1 MAYGMMSSFLLAF
14 YTDIVFK
21 DALWVVTVIM
31 LIARVWDAINDPIM
45 GSIVDRTRTKW
56 GKCRPY
62 LMAAP
67 FPVAIFT
74 ILIFIAPD
82 SSLNIRIAYAMFTY
96 ILWGML
102 YTMSDVPFWGLPS
115 TMTPNNK
122 ERADFISFARVLN
135 GVGSALPFVV
145 MELTKGPDGY
155 TRESYM
161 YSAIAMAVVG
171 AALFSLAFFNCKER
185 IIPPVKKESIID
197 NLSLIKL
204 NKPLLLV
211 LGLGVL
217 AFGRYIINMCLV
229 YATRDIYVNAP
240 PNVSMVL
247 MSLAL
252 ALGMFPGM
260 VFMPA
265 LFKRFNYKQIAI
277 YAGTFSFVFQ
287 LLFFVATIVSGYNYY
302 VALPFLFFAGIP
314 FGIYNVLTF
323 AIIGDSVDY
332 MEWKTGKRTEG
343 LGFACQTF
351 MNKMGAAVS
360 TAIIPIMLIIIGYVA
375 PDNRSA
381 DYEIPRLGLTVI
393 FAVVPA
399 ISMLLSTIPMYFYD
413 FVGDKK
419 TKILIELA
427 SLRVEEDRLIE
438 D

>member
-1 MAYGMMSSFLLAF
+1 M
-14 YTDIVFK
+14 
-21 DALWVVTVIM
+21 
-31 LIARVWDAINDPIM
+31 
-45 GSIVDRTRTKW
+45 
-56 GKCRPY
+56 
-62 LMAAP
+62 
-67 FPVAIFT
+67 
-74 ILIFIAPD
+74 
-82 SSLNIRIAYAMFTY
+82 
-96 ILWGML
+96 
-102 YTMSDVPFWGLPS
+102 
-115 TMTPNNK
+115 
-122 ERADFISFARVLN
+122 
-135 GVGSALPFVV
+135 
-145 MELTKGPDGY
+145 
-155 TRESYM
+155 
-161 YSAIAMAVVG
+161 
-171 AALFSLAFFNCKER
+171 
-185 IIPPVKKESIID
+185 
-197 NLSLIKL
+197 
-204 NKPLLLV
+204 
-211 LGLGVL
+211 
-217 AFGRYIINMCLV
+217 
-229 YATRDIYVNAP
+229 
-240 PNVSMVL
+240 
-247 MSLAL
+247 
-252 ALGMFPGM
+252 
-260 VFMPA
+260 
-265 LFKRFNYKQIAI
+265 
-277 YAGTFSFVFQ
+277 
-287 LLFFVATIVSGYNYY
+287 LFFVATIVSGYNYY